1 MSAQTRVSEALGP
14 ICSSTYQMSLLGAP
28 TPRSSPHR
36 LFHSETLLPLT
47 FPISQHSWAVP
58 HQSKGQFMGLMRQRA
73 QTGLG
78 GRMFGRYLAPLKQT
92 SHQNMIRE
100 GRRIPAR
107 CIQAMLMSAK
117 YHCFTRFHM
126 FERHRP
132 NGNKVSEG
140 SAAADLSFFWDTVP
154 VWMLRTCSLMS
165 TIQAHTHMWS
175 KTNTEWSNCRC
186 LPFISG
192 VSQAP
197 GLHLPFPAA
206 AARLQI
212 SLWCLK
218 CEQLLC
224 WPEVIWLN

>member
-1 MSAQTRVSEALGP
+1 MSAQTRVSEALRP

-28 TPRSSPHR
+28 TPRLPPPPR

-92 SHQNMIRE
+92 SHQNMIRG

-107 CIQAMLMSAK
+107 CIQAALMSAK

-126 FERHRP
+126 FKKAKTKWQQ
-132 NGNKVSEG
+132 GEG
-140 SAAADLSFFWDTVP
+140 RFCSGRSVFF
-154 VWMLRTCSLMS
+154 
-165 TIQAHTHMWS
+165 
-175 KTNTEWSNCRC
+175 
-186 LPFISG
+186 
-192 VSQAP
+192 
-197 GLHLPFPAA
+197 
-206 AARLQI
+206 
-212 SLWCLK
+212 
-218 CEQLLC
+218 
-224 WPEVIWLN
+224 